1 MSHTPDVRSADS
13 PAAASSGRAAP
24 LSPQPGA
31 DAGRPAVRRVRR
43 WPLIAVRALA
53 IAFLLL
59 TLVQA
64 VLAGMFITGDVDLLA
79 LHEVNAHTIA
89 FLSWLMVVSAV
100 LLWRPGRGPW
110 WPMPVTVLIAFLVQT
125 QSGFGYSRSLALH
138 IPLGVALVAGATAL
152 VFWSFIARG
161 GRR

>member
-13 PAAASSGRAAP
+13 PAAAASGRTAP
-24 LSPQPGA
+24 LSAQFGA
-31 DAGRPAVRRVRR
+31 DAGRPAARRVRR
-43 WPLIAVRALA
+43 WPLIVMRCLVT
-53 IAFLLL
+53 AFLLL
-59 TLVQA
+59 TLVQP

-79 LHEVNAHTIA
+79 LHEVNSHTLT

-138 IPLGVALVAGATAL
+138 IPLGVALTAGATAL
-152 VFWSFIARG
+152 VFWSFTPRG